1 MDRFL
6 ILLSAASDPGSS
18 LPALPEG
25 GVSMWETITS
35 GVGSFITGVV
45 KPVADF
51 CTQSEV
57 PLAFLAVTFA
67 ALGVRMLRKTIGAF
81 GRGR

>member
-1 MDRFL
+1 MIPL
-6 ILLSAASDPGSS
+6 VVSEVGEQI
-18 LPALPEG
+18 ALDTVTNAQMWDTITN
-25 GVSMWETITS
+25 GVSSFIS
-35 GVGSFITGVV
+35 GVLT
-45 KPVADF
+45 PVATF

-57 PLAFLAVTFA
+57 PLAFLSVTFL

>member
-1 MDRFL
+1 MPTML
-6 ILLSAASDPGSS
+6 ASAAG
-18 LPALPEG
+18 ETT
-25 GVSMWETITS
+25 MWTTITS
-35 GVGSFITGVV
+35 GVGSFISGVLT
-45 KPVADF
+45 PVANF

-57 PLAFLAVTFA
+57 PLAFLSVTFL